1 MTQVKHTDE
10 AHVTANDIEICYD
23 TFGDP
28 SATPLLLISGL
39 GAQMLSY
46 EEPFCQ
52 QLAKEGYWII
62 RFDNRDAGL
71 STKFDKAGVPNVIEI
86 IQEVEDLQAS
96 VETGTIAE
104 LVSAPYTLLDMATDA
119 VALLDVLKID
129 AAHVVGASMGGM
141 IAQTM
146 AIHYPDRVRT
156 LTSIMSA
163 PELIFPEPEALEI
176 LLAPPVNDRME
187 YIENS
192 IKHKHVLH
200 GKFSFDEAYYRKHFE
215 RIYDRNYNPDGT
227 TRQLVAIVA
236 SGSRKEALKK
246 MKIPTLVIHGDAD
259 LLVPLKGGKDTAD
272 SIPGAKL
279 KIIGGMGH
287 SLPIEVVP
295 QIIKAISSHAV

>member
-1 MTQVKHTDE
+1 MNQVKHTTE
-10 AHVTANDIEICYD
+10 AHVKANDIEIYYD

-28 SATPLLLISGL
+28 SDTPILLISGL
-39 GAQMLSY
+39 GAQMLSW
-46 EEPFCQ
+46 EEPFCH
-52 QLAKEGYWII
+52 QLVKEGYWVI

-71 STKFDKAGVPNVIEI
+71 STKFDKAGAPNVIEI
-86 IQEVEDLQAS
+86 IQQVEDLRTS
-96 VETGTIAE
+96 VETGSIAE
-104 LVSAPYTLLDMATDA
+104 LVRAPYTLLDMATDA
-119 VALLDVLKID
+119 VALLDVLKVE

-163 PELIFPEPEALEI
+163 PELIFPEPEALEV
-176 LLAPPVNDRME
+176 LLSPPANDRME

-200 GKFSFDEAYYRKHFE
+200 GKFPVDEAYYRKHYE
-215 RIYDRNYNPDGT
+215 RIYDRNYNPDGF

-236 SGSRKEALKK
+236 SGSRREELKK
-246 MKIPTLVIHGDAD
+246 MKIPTLVVHGDAD
-259 LLVPLKGGKDTAD
+259 LLVPIKGGIDTAD
-272 SIPGAKL
+272 SIPGAEL
-279 KIIGGMGH
+279 KIIEGMGH